1 MIKDLKMRKLSWIF
15 QVGPKSH
22 HKGPQERDVEGNF
35 TDTRGGSNV
44 TTEAKKQVMQLQ
56 VKGCWQPPESENIK
70 E

>member
-1 MIKDLKMRKLSWIF
+1 M
-15 QVGPKSH
+15 GPKSH

-44 TTEAKKQVMQLQ
+44 TTEAKKQVMQPQ